1 VCVFWGFNWLAYT
14 PKFCAPVNLR
24 ATNAAQRRRRFQNFF
39 REMQIQ
45 SKIITFVR
53 GFYFWSERMRT
64 AIAQSLI
71 IMDQQQH
78 EELVQLAHW

>member
-1 VCVFWGFNWLAYT
+1 
-14 PKFCAPVNLR
+14 VNLR

-53 GFYFWSERMRT
+53 GFYFLSERMR
-64 AIAQSLI
+64 AAVAQSLI
-71 IMDQQQH
+71 IIDR
-78 EELVQLAHW
+78 QLAQLAQR